1 VSETD
6 AGRHPGPRAAEPS
19 AAPDPAAAFPPGT
32 LLLDRYR
39 VIRELGVGGMSL
51 VLMAEHVAL
60 GTKVAIKVLLPE
72 LAKLA
77 DAPQRFEREALAAT
91 RFESEHVARVLDVG
105 VIPAPGSAS
114 GTPYMVIEYLEGQ
127 DLGRLVRQ
135 GHRFSAEEA
144 IALVVQAADALS
156 RAHAAGV
163 VHRDV
168 KPSNL
173 FLTHRPD
180 GSPLVKVLDFGIS
193 KLVQD
198 AAQENLALTKTT
210 AVMGSALYMSLEQMR
225 STKTVD
231 RRTDVWALG
240 VSLYELLTGT
250 HPWTAEAFS
259 ELCVKVSLDPPDP
272 LRRHRPDIPAALAA
286 AIAVAYE
293 RKPEERYQSVG
304 QLVEALAP
312 FASEDTRREIRAVQE
327 FEQQSLRG
335 LAAPARPIV
344 PPTLH
349 WAVWAVIGGAVIAAA
364 AAVGLSGPPAPRGG
378 TTGGVADAAAMTD
391 AAAVTD
397 AAAEGDADASG
408 DAGDA
413 DAAVSD
419 AAAEDG
425 VIAVT
430 GDGGVTRAD
439 GGASRP
445 PSDPCAGK
453 PANAMV
459 RRPGGLMVPC
469 SVYRRGK

>member
-1 VSETD
+1 VSE
-6 AGRHPGPRAAEPS
+6 S
-19 AAPDPAAAFPPGT
+19 DPATDFPPGT
-32 LLLDRYR
+32 ILLDRYR
-39 VIRELGVGGMSL
+39 VIRELGVGGMSR
-51 VLMAEHVAL
+51 VVAAEHVAL
-60 GTKVAIKVLLPE
+60 GTKVAIKVLLPQ
-72 LAKLA
+72 LAKLH
-77 DAPQRFEREALAAT
+77 DAAQRFEREALAAT

-105 VIPAPGSAS
+105 VLPSPGPGA

-127 DLGRLVRQ
+127 DLGRLVRA
-135 GHRFSAEEA
+135 GRLFSAQDA
-144 IALVVQAADALS
+144 IALIVQAADALS

-173 FLTHRPD
+173 FLTRRPD

-198 AAQENLALTKTT
+198 AAQEDLALTKTT

-250 HPWTAEAFS
+250 HPWTAEVFS

-272 LRRHRPDIPAALAA
+272 LRRHRPDLPEALAQ

-312 FASEDTRREIRAVQE
+312 FADAATKRQIKAIVE
-327 FEQQSLRG
+327 FEQRSFRG
-335 LAAPARPIV
+335 LTSPVRPIA
-344 PPTLH
+344 PPRLH
-349 WAVWAVIGGAVIAAA
+349 WAVWAVLGGAVIAGA
-364 AAVGLSGPPAPRGG
+364 AAVGLSG
-378 TTGGVADAAAMTD
+378 TTGPHGETTSGVADAAASVD
-391 AAAVTD
+391 AAASD
-397 AAAEGDADASG
+397 AAVE
-408 DAGDA
+408 DAGIA
-413 DAAVSD
+413 DAASD
-419 AAAEDG
+419 AAAMDDGG
-425 VIAVT
+425 VIAVSA
-430 GDGGVTRAD
+430 DAGVTRVD
-439 GGASRP
+439 GGAIKP

-453 PANAMV
+453 PPTAMV
-459 RRPGGLMVPC
+459 RRPDGLMVPC